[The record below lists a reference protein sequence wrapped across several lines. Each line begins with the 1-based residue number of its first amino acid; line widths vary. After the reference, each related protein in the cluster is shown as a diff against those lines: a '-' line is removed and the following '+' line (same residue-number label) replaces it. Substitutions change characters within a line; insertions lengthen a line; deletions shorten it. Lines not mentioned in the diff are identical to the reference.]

1 MQLNTKLIKNH
12 HLRRTNHWVNNN
24 RLCLNMNRFVNVIV
38 SHSYSC
44 ISHYNT
50 KLSSDRPR
58 FSQQELQDSKVY
70 TPPGQRITRLIL
82 TSQHVLR
89 SGLHIGETRQIR
101 KEMRKK
107 ETSPPPKMQKKEPSL
122 PPSNQPAQKKKQQ
135 PPRKKR
141 QQRKKQQQLFTD
153 DDDDFSRMIPRI

>member
-1 MQLNTKLIKNH
+1 LGEQQQTLPQH
-12 HLRRTNHWVNNN
+12 E
-24 RLCLNMNRFVNVIV
+24 
-38 SHSYSC
+38 
-44 ISHYNT
+44 
-50 KLSSDRPR
+50 
-58 FSQQELQDSKVY
+58 QELQDSKVY
-70 TPPGQRITRLIL
+70 TPPGRRITRLIV

-122 PPSNQPAQKKKQQ
+122 PPSNQPAQKKQQQ
-135 PPRKKR
+135 PPRKKT